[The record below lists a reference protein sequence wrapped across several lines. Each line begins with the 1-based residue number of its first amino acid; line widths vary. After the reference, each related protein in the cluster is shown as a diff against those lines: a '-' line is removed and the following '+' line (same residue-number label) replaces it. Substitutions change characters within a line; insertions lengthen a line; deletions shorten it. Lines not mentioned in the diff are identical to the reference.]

1 MAEEWELEDHLL
13 ECLEVAIKAGDL
25 PEKRRN
31 KAMKTAAWELLN
43 KPYKGILMVAL
54 DKEEVSGEAGS
65 GRSNSR
71 RRRSRGLRKRRTSTE
86 DWIESVESLITSIA
100 PPGYRLASMLIKR
113 ARLGDKWNPKWDY
126 VLTELRE
133 KCKSGVHPVW
143 AIMGREAPL
152 LAELTAYPELKIKDE
167 DWPIVSLENSSEWV
181 EGSRLDPLNHDEV
194 GKWLSLNT
202 PFPLSAEQ
210 KLALQHL
217 SSDFGRRSAPKLPKS
232 LTKFE
237 GEATL
242 IPALI
247 KLAIGDESGCTDLEA
262 LSKGDGDIATIA
274 TDQLALAQL
283 RSGNQESWGSCQ
295 GAKGDDG
302 LSTAM
307 RLQALINAPDEF
319 VLSVDDID
327 AALKQTLDGATE
339 TTLRWKL
346 ISTLIQNGD
355 EARAVQETAGL
366 NVLERQHIPLL
377 LEIINRT
384 NASDIKMRIVNQ
396 ISKYEHE
403 DLVQILSSD
412 SPGDLR
418 VAAVNELQIR
428 GGGIWE
434 ESLPTALDLFTE
446 LGEATQIGSILMK
459 MQDAGKI
466 HPHRTILVYHLLP
479 AHADSELRNWLK
491 IARPEAIAALSQDST
506 GILSEASIGL
516 IKLLEG
522 VSADLAPIQKEL
534 SREAIKAFNQCR
546 QALMDGGS
554 GLVAEKLLDTLQDSM
569 DSSSI
574 SGVEEHL
581 FRAVIA
587 NLRFNGTLK
596 LLEDGDERNT
606 TKAEETLELLIQDSP
621 SMQIVNNVRQVV
633 LEHGVAVPAL
643 AEWHRLHAPSSAS
656 HLVVMASIDETR
668 DNRLAAAR
676 GLRRACRDSSIKYED
691 QIHLARRALINFAHV
706 GRWSEAVEMLEVQPA
721 LHSALTNR
729 FQLYLRVCD
738 DADRG
743 QTEAANQRL
752 KKSVERTEK
761 FMTES
766 VDGEQVEKKRT
777 VYPSDELD
785 ALFTYPN
792 SRDLPKEPWQG
803 RIRAAIQ
810 RLKENRRSPRSQLEI
825 QFRHA
830 LRDAAIQEIEAIAR
844 DASELEAIQGLMMFE
859 RAMNS
864 NQFNLNQISA
874 LRGSQQAIF
883 SEHQESIRIGERR
896 KLRHLQ
902 LKPLV
907 LVDTNLLI
915 DAAKERIGQLL
926 GDDGSINT
934 QNNGSFHRTILAKAK
949 NHQIHLF
956 IPSAAM
962 REFENRMNELDRVRT
977 LFNDVWIDEVTWI
990 ETVTVESV
998 KEIYNQIVIDYGEW
1012 QPPSNEGFN
1021 AAVSQYKQQVED
1033 FLIEH
1038 HEIYQK
1044 VTEMKS
1050 GMSKKALAK
1059 RTKIKG
1065 NTDGQIYPERGDC
1078 DIMRTAAKLADETY
1092 RGIGSVLV
1100 ATRDSDFR
1108 LVRRSLE
1115 DAFGFGVVR
1124 SAREL
1129 SQWL

>member
-1 MAEEWELEDHLL
+1 MEEWELEDHLL

-25 PEKRRN
+25 PEKRRK
-31 KAMKTAAWELLN
+31 KAMRTAAWELLD

-54 DKEEVSGEAGS
+54 DKEEGAGEGGS
-65 GRSNSR
+65 GRAQSR
-71 RRRSRGLRKRRTSTE
+71 RRRGRGVRRRKTSTE
-86 DWIESVESLITSIA
+86 DWIESVESLISSSA
-100 PPGYRLASMLIKR
+100 PSGYRLASMLINR
-113 ARLGDKWNPKWDY
+113 VRLGDEWKSKWDDA
-126 VLTELRE
+126 LTDLRE

-143 AIMGREAPL
+143 AKMGRESPL
-152 LAELTAYPELKIKDE
+152 LAELTAYPELKISDE
-167 DWPIVSLENSSEWV
+167 DWPIVSLEGSSEWMKA
-181 EGSRLDPLNHDEV
+181 SRLDPLNHDEV
-194 GKWLSLNT
+194 AKWLSLNT

-210 KLALQHL
+210 KLDLQRL
-217 SSDFGRRSAPKLPKS
+217 SSDFRRGSKPKLPKS
-232 LTKFE
+232 LKKFD
-237 GEATL
+237 GGA
-242 IPALI
+242 ALI
-247 KLAIGDESGCTDLEA
+247 RALVKLAIGDESGCADLQI
-262 LSKGDGDIATIA
+262 LSERDEDIATVA
-274 TDQLALAQL
+274 RDQLALAQL
-283 RSGNQESWGSCQ
+283 RSGNQESWGACH
-295 GAKGDDG
+295 AAEGDNG
-302 LSTAM
+302 LSIAM
-307 RLQALINAPDEF
+307 RLQALIDASDEY
-319 VLSVDDID
+319 VSSVDEIV
-327 AALKQTLDGATE
+327 AALNQTLDSANE
-339 TTLRWKL
+339 ITLRWKL
-346 ISTLIQNGD
+346 ISTLVQNG
-355 EARAVQETAGL
+355 ERERAVLETVQM
-366 NVLERQHIPLL
+366 NVLEPHRLPLL
-377 LEIINRT
+377 LELVNEF
-384 NASDIKMRIVNQ
+384 NASELKKRILNQ
-396 ISKYEHE
+396 ISRYESE
-403 DLVQILSSD
+403 DLVQILSSEC
-412 SPGDLR
+412 PGDLR
-418 VAAVNELQIR
+418 TAAATELQTR
-428 GGGIWE
+428 GGNTWE
-434 ESLPTALDLFTE
+434 ECLPTALDMYTE
-446 LGEATQIGSILMK
+446 LGDATQIGSILMK
-459 MQDAGKI
+459 MKDAGKI
-466 HPHRTILVYHLLP
+466 HPHRTMLVYHLLP
-479 AHADSELRNWLK
+479 AHADSELRSWVEE
-491 IARPEAIAALSQDST
+491 ARPEAIAALAQDST

-534 SREAIKAFNQCR
+534 SREAIRAFNQCR
-546 QALMDGGS
+546 QALMEGGS

-569 DSSSI
+569 NSSSI
-574 SGVEEHL
+574 SGVDLHL
-581 FRAVIA
+581 FRAVIS

-596 LLEDGDERNT
+596 LLEESDERNT
-606 TKAEETLELLIQDSP
+606 TKAEDTLELLIQDSP
-621 SMQIVNNVRQVV
+621 SLKIVNNVRQVV

-656 HLVVMASIDETR
+656 HLVVMASIDEAR

-676 GLRRACRDSSIKYED
+676 GLRRACRDPSIKYED

-706 GRWSEAVEMLEVQPA
+706 GRWSEAVEMLDVQPE
-721 LHSALTNR
+721 LQSAFTNR

-752 KKSVERTEK
+752 KKAVERTEK

-766 VDGEQVEKKRT
+766 VDGEQVERVRT

-785 ALFTYPN
+785 SLFTYPN

-825 QFRHA
+825 EFRRA
-830 LRDAAIQEIEAIAR
+830 LRDSAIQDIEAIAR
-844 DASELEAIQGLMMFE
+844 DASELEPIQGLMMFE

-864 NQFNLNQISA
+864 NQFNLSQISA

-883 SEHQESIRIGERR
+883 SEHQASIKIGERR

-926 GDDGSINT
+926 GDDGAMNT
-934 QNNGSFHRTILAKAK
+934 QTNGSFHRTILAKAK
-949 NHQIHLF
+949 NQQIHLF
-956 IPSAAM
+956 IPAAAM
-962 REFENRMNELDRVRT
+962 NEFENRMNDINRVRT
-977 LFNDVWIDEVTWI
+977 LFNDVWIDEVRWV
-990 ETVTVESV
+990 ETVTLESV
-998 KEIYNQIVIDYGEW
+998 KDIYNQIVRDYGEW
-1012 QPPSNEGFN
+1012 RPPSNDGFN
-1021 AAVSQYKQQVED
+1021 AAVSQYKKQIQE

-1038 HEIYQK
+1038 HEIYRK

-1050 GMSKKALAK
+1050 GMSKKALDK

-1065 NTDGQIYPERGDC
+1065 NKDGQIYPERGDC
-1078 DIMRTAAKLADETY
+1078 DIMRTAAKLADERY

-1115 DAFGFGVVR
+1115 DTFGFGVVR